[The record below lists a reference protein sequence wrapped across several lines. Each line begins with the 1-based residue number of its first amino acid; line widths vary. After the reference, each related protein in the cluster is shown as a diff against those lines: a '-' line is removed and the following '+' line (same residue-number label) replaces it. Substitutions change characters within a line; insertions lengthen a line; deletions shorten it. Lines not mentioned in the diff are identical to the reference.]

1 MDTIPIHFRCTT
13 VWSLSSPLDG
23 FEEFGPDG
31 HRTKVTAFSDIPDQ
45 DNLPPLTCLEES
57 TFSDSIF
64 KPQIIARG
72 LLDLSRDFSNN
83 EEDFLTVL
91 EIPSRL
97 SEDPT
102 VRAELM
108 EQVAPSA
115 IFLRGADQVFPV
127 VPPIPVVVQWLTN
140 PTRNHEVAGSIPEVL
155 LVLLEQDL
163 IFQHDVENTVC
174 PRRDPGFLGV
184 CRLASVLSKGR
195 AERLLLPGFCELCA
209 DGKLF
214 HVRKVCA
221 TNFGGICRAVGP
233 EATEKFLV
241 CELFVL
247 CWDSVWGLPRACAE
261 SFVAVSRDAS
271 SEVPGDQTW
280 PIPRSPCRS
289 LWFQVLQAAFQA
301 RGPFIS
307 TFANPSRAGPYIR
320 GDGTLRPRAPDLD
333 SGFTPASPSR
343 GSGGSASSA
352 GKPEQ
357 AEPHPPVEDT
367 SSDTGTSLY
376 VSSSSGGRIE
386 NPGAD
391 SVLAGAQ
398 LTRLC
403 PEATKPPGPTES
415 PEDVLSNFPFG
426 RAPLPDIS
434 KDLELLLRE
443 AGPGPEDCSP
453 PETVQRGCVAKGEI
467 QRVLE
472 KQQEHMMHD
481 SEVQAQVWVLP
492 AALRATQLD
501 SVREPER
508 QPAGGPNGVSVADPS
523 PAPRPAAARVGFWV
537 AQPGLQG
544 RGPGQPC
551 RGASDHREAGQRRD
565 AAPLEE
571 NKSKLQD
578 RAPHPLPHHRQ
589 YDQYVSTTD
598 PARAQTVDTDTAKH
612 CASSLPAVA
621 LALGRPHWHSLKDT
635 YETLASDVQRKVRR
649 TLAFS
654 VHEPAVILG
663 NQLTAADRVPI
674 FNGFL
679 KDLDAVRT
687 GVLRHLCAFL
697 KSLHEDKRRECLYQL
712 QAFAVTHNS
721 RNWRFPCDLAEDL
734 ILILELC
741 NSNDVYDFLM
751 QIPLKLCA
759 DKVSEVRW
767 LSFKLVVAILQK
779 FRSNSESAL
788 GLNFIKELMLRFGH
802 CSKWVGRQAWA
813 FMCQAAVSKEGIP
826 VGQVAERFLPS
837 PLRLA
842 ADPVP
847 NAGVPLAKTLKQ
859 TLLEKAYFRNA
870 GNPHLEV
877 VEETVLALQSD
888 RDQDVNSFATLE
900 PEQQTVTDTAVL
912 ETRNQPLRSHTVRSI
927 HAWRLW
933 LDRVEGDL
941 KVPRLPGEEGFLKL
955 W

>member
-1 MDTIPIHFRCTT
+1 MGTIPIHFRCTT

-155 LVLLEQDL
+155 VLLEQDL

-221 TNFGGICRAVGP
+221 TNFGGICHAVGP

-352 GKPEQ
+352 WPEQ

-403 PEATKPPGPTES
+403 PEATKLPS
-415 PEDVLSNFPFG
+415 AAYS
-426 RAPLPDIS
+426 LPDIS

-481 SEVQAQVWVLP
+481 SEVQACSANPLG
-492 AALRATQLD
+492 LATL
-501 SVREPER
+501 SPS
-508 QPAGGPNGVSVADPS
+508 VSVVPPPPLRPLSGVWPCCPLQPRGAPGGARS
-523 PAPRPAAARVGFWV
+523 LAASGQHHPAFWSR
-537 AQPGLQG
+537 LC
-544 RGPGQPC
+544 QPC

-788 GLNFIKELMLRFGH
+788 GLNFIKELTLRFGH

-837 PLRLA
+837 PLCLA

-877 VEETVLALQSD
+877 VKETVLALQSD

-912 ETRNQPLRSHTVRSI
+912 ETRNQPLRSRTVRSI

>member
-1 MDTIPIHFRCTT
+1 MGTIPIHFRCTT

-64 KPQIIARG
+64 NQIIARG

-127 VPPIPVVVQWLTN
+127 VPPTLWPILCFTFCLFQ
-140 PTRNHEVAGSIPEVL
+140 
-155 LVLLEQDL
+155 QDL

-403 PEATKPPGPTES
+403 PEATKLPS
-415 PEDVLSNFPFG
+415 AAYS
-426 RAPLPDIS
+426 LPDIS

-598 PARAQTVDTDTAKH
+598 PARAQTVDTDIAKH

-788 GLNFIKELMLRFGH
+788 GLNFIKELTLRFGH

-837 PLRLA
+837 PLCLA

-877 VEETVLALQSD
+877 VKETVLALQSD

>member
-1 MDTIPIHFRCTT
+1 TDEAHLQ

-97 SEDPT
+97 SEDAEPT

-127 VPPIPVVVQWLTN
+127 VAQYLIPLVVRCPVDPNSQGCN
-140 PTRNHEVAGSIPEVL
+140 KRPQEVL

-174 PRRDPGFLGV
+174 PRRFLLSNVSSRCPMLCAAVTVV

-233 EATEKFLV
+233 EATEKFLPWWLP
-241 CELFVL
+241 ELFVL

-271 SEVPGDQTW
+271 SEVRGPLSPLFIRRIRD
-280 PIPRSPCRS
+280 PRR
-289 LWFQVLQAAFQA
+289 WVLQAAFQA

-352 GKPEQ
+352 VEPSPTRPEQ

-403 PEATKPPGPTES
+403 PEATKSPVLPSRPRPWSSWTRPPGPTES
-415 PEDVLSNFPFG
+415 PEDVLSNFFW
-426 RAPLPDIS
+426 ASSLPDIS

-508 QPAGGPNGVSVADPS
+508 QPAGGPNGVSVADPPRGAPGGARS
-523 PAPRPAAARVGFWV
+523 LAASGQHHPAFWSR
-537 AQPGLQG
+537 LCFEH
-544 RGPGQPC
+544 GPGQPC

-578 RAPHPLPHHRQ
+578 RAPHPLPRHRQ

-598 PARAQTVDTDTAKH
+598 PARAQTVDTDIAKH

-788 GLNFIKELMLRFGH
+788 GLNFIKELTLRFGH

-837 PLRLA
+837 PLCLA

-877 VEETVLALQSD
+877 VKETVLALQSD

-912 ETRNQPLRSHTVRSI
+912 ETRN
-927 HAWRLW
+927 
-933 LDRVEGDL
+933 
-941 KVPRLPGEEGFLKL
+941 
-955 W
+955 

>member
-1 MDTIPIHFRCTT
+1 MGTIPIHFRCTT

-64 KPQIIARG
+64 NQIIARG

-127 VPPIPVVVQWLTN
+127 VPPTLWPILCFTFCLFQ
-140 PTRNHEVAGSIPEVL
+140 
-155 LVLLEQDL
+155 QDL

-403 PEATKPPGPTES
+403 PEATKLPS
-415 PEDVLSNFPFG
+415 AAYS
-426 RAPLPDIS
+426 LPDIS

-481 SEVQAQVWVLP
+481 SEVQAQVRVLP

-523 PAPRPAAARVGFWV
+523 PAPRLAAARVGFWV
-537 AQPGLQG
+537 AHITLPSG
-544 RGPGQPC
+544 GPGQPC

-571 NKSKLQD
+571 NKSKL
-578 RAPHPLPHHRQ
+578 Q

-788 GLNFIKELMLRFGH
+788 GLNFIKELTLRFGH

-877 VEETVLALQSD
+877 VKETVLALQSD